1 MGLSDRKRRTNYSKA
16 GTMFHR
22 CRGGLPSLRGH
33 AVHKG
38 IMEFNPVELAIWS
51 KLVQELRWVPVVG
64 FGWHI

>member
-1 MGLSDRKRRTNYSKA
+1 
-16 GTMFHR
+16 MFHR
-22 CRGGLPSLRGH
+22 CRDGLPSLRGH

-51 KLVQELRWVPVVG
+51 KLVQELRGVPVVG